1 MTLYIS
7 YTPKV
12 PTILPACIDSLTTW
26 LSSIPPPAFAGTLN
40 DLRIIIEGPVQH
52 LFLRELGS
60 EALANLAQALLPDAY
75 PALAAF
81 RAVHHRWTAIP
92 PEDSSS
98 ALSEEEAVGSIAQA
112 LTPLREAGVRVDVET
127 ILNSS
132 EMTRMYGGPASAF
145 F

>member
-7 YTPKV
+7 YTPKA
-12 PTILPACIDSLTTW
+12 PKILPACIDSLTTW
-26 LSSIPPPAFAGTLN
+26 LSSIPPPAFAGTLK

-52 LFLRELGS
+52 LFLGSLGS
-60 EALANLAQALLPDAY
+60 EALANLALALLPDAY

-81 RAVHHRWTAIP
+81 QAVHHRWTAIP

-98 ALSEEEAVGSIAQA
+98 ALSEEEAAGSIAQA

-127 ILNSS
+127 IPSSS
-132 EMTRMYGGPASAF
+132 EMTHAYGGPVSAF